1 MRILIIGN
9 GFDLNLGL
17 KTGYKDFI
25 TSKYFKTLVKNRN
38 PIAEYFNEKNEL
50 NSWVDIEKE
59 LTEYS
64 IIVKNKNLDIKENF
78 EEIKLALINYLKE
91 AQEKEINQDSIAFK
105 LLKEEIHTIDLIFN
119 FNYTNS
125 IFEIAKILN
134 IQNIETKHHYIH
146 GSIKKQDIIFG
157 VEDDAKIYDE
167 HKFLK
172 KASNKNHVRFG
183 VLKEFEENNIIIFG
197 HSLGITDS
205 SYFKKYIHERAINVI
220 QTEFKF
226 YYYDNLGWEEM
237 IKIIDEYTKN
247 QLTGFR
253 ANNFIPLDSSL

>member
-50 NSWVDIEKE
+50 NNWVDIEKE

-91 AQEKEINQDSIAFK
+91 AQEK
-105 LLKEEIHTIDLIFN
+105 
-119 FNYTNS
+119 
-125 IFEIAKILN
+125 
-134 IQNIETKHHYIH
+134 
-146 GSIKKQDIIFG
+146 
-157 VEDDAKIYDE
+157 
-167 HKFLK
+167 
-172 KASNKNHVRFG
+172 R
-183 VLKEFEENNIIIFG
+183 
-197 HSLGITDS
+197 
-205 SYFKKYIHERAINVI
+205 
-220 QTEFKF
+220 
-226 YYYDNLGWEEM
+226 
-237 IKIIDEYTKN
+237 
-247 QLTGFR
+247 
-253 ANNFIPLDSSL
+253 